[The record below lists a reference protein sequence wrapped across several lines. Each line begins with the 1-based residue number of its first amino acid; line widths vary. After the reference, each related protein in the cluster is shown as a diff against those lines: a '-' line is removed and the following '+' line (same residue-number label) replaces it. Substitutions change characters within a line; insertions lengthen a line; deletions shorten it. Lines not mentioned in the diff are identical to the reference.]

1 MFNDYYSLTQ
11 AVIDEIKDLT
21 RRAVLQKHIDAYD
34 AYEEYCDTVCFR
46 DCGAVRQYT
55 SLESFLIGEGLNR
68 YKVGEIVAVAQN
80 YKDLIERGDCTEL
93 NDYIRD
99 EHQAVYDALG
109 YEGNI
114 DIEEQA
120 AWRNKMFV
128 KSELMPQQIKIL
140 SVRVE
145 KLQDISDED
154 ILREGIVQIHEL
166 DSFYFECKERDEGF
180 YFDTPKEAFASLID
194 KVGKKGD
201 WEKNPYVWRYE
212 FELIK

>member
-1 MFNDYYSLTQ
+1 MKNIMFNDYYSLTQ

-46 DCGAVRQYT
+46 DCDAVRQYT
-55 SLESFLIGEGLNR
+55 SLESYLIGEGLNR
-68 YKVGEIVAVAQN
+68 YKVGEIVAVAEIYRFAPDVDFPI
-80 YKDLIERGDCTEL
+80 YKLDCPTGRLIYNGCDNT
-93 NDYIRD
+93 DD
-99 EHQAVYDALG
+99 MPAVK
-109 YEGNI
+109 
-114 DIEEQA
+114 
-120 AWRNKMFV
+120 WKNKMF
-128 KSELMPQQIKIL
+128 MPASLCRHHIKIL

-154 ILREGIVQIHEL
+154 ILREGIVQIHAL